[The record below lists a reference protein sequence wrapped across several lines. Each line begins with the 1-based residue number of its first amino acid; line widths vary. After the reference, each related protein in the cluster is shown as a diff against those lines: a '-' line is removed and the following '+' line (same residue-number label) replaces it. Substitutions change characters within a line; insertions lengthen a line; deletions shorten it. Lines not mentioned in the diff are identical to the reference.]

1 MIRSIGVDLV
11 ARERIARSIERF
23 GTRFVD
29 KLLDDGERVRFD
41 QLAKDQ
47 VGYLARRF
55 AGKEAVAKALGTGM
69 RQGVSF
75 RQIGIRKRS
84 DGSPWVELKG
94 AALERLGT
102 DRIHISLSDERDH
115 AIAWVVIESAKD

>member
-1 MIRSIGVDLV
+1 MIRSIGVDMVSRARV
-11 ARERIARSIERF
+11 AGSVERF
-23 GTRFVD
+23 GSKFINRILAD
-29 KLLDDGERVRFD
+29 PERRRFD
-41 QLAKDQ
+41 QLSGDQ

-75 RQIGIRKRS
+75 RQICIRKRT

-94 AALERLGT
+94 AALTKLGN
-102 DRIHISLSDERDH
+102 DRIHISLSDERDY
-115 AIAWVVIESAKD
+115 AIAWVVIESV